1 MVGGNVGRWTWG
13 SPDTGMTLNYRAT
26 YPWCGPAFGPPPPPP
41 LDGEDHLGPEKYSS
55 PFWRALASTPG
66 VTVASVLGYEYLIAC
81 TSPSI
86 YPAIGILPDGV
97 ALRTPAAQGPLPD
110 LFRGAASFAPSL
122 RSLPGRIYVSERPG
136 RAALCVR
143 QYYPCYK
150 LFQMIPVRPFD

>member
-1 MVGGNVGRWTWG
+1 
-13 SPDTGMTLNYRAT
+13 MTLNYRAT

-86 YPAIGILPDGV
+86 YPAIGFLPDGV

-110 LFRGAASFAPSL
+110 LFRGAASSQREPL
-122 RSLPGRIYVSERPG
+122 RPFVRCPAGFTYQSVLGGP
-136 RAALCVR
+136 LCVSGNIIR
-143 QYYPCYK
+143 VIN
-150 LFQMIPVRPFD
+150 FSR